1 MVMLKIMQ
9 KTMWTSV
16 EVMVMVLGIRKGKD
30 SGVVCSYEHDSK
42 ECTLQEEGNS
52 SSQLRA

>member
-1 MVMLKIMQ
+1 
-9 KTMWTSV
+9 MWTSV